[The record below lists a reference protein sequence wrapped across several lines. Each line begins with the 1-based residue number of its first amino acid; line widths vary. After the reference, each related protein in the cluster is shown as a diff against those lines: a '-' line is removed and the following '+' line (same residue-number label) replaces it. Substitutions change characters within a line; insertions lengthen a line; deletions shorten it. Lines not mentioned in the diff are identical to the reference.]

1 MSALKQKHIRGLLW
15 ISIFKT
21 LKGLLLLV
29 LGIGV
34 LGLLH
39 KDVQEWLEN
48 LVDALHIN
56 SGNRFLATLLA
67 KAGTVDDHKIAQLSG
82 LTFFYSA
89 LFLTE
94 GIGLWFQKRWAEW
107 LTVIVTSSL
116 IPIEIYEIW
125 KQCGVVKLVVLGIN
139 IAVVIYLVTV
149 LRRKSPDGA

>member
-1 MSALKQKHIRGLLW
+1 LKRKHSRGLFW

-21 LKGLLLLV
+21 IKGLLLLV

-39 KDVQEWLEN
+39 QDVQEWLEN
-48 LVDALHIN
+48 LIDALHIN
-56 SGNRFLATLLA
+56 SGHRYVGTLLA
-67 KAGTVDDHKIAQLSG
+67 KAGSVDDHKIVQLSG
-82 LTFFYSA
+82 LTFLYSG

-107 LTVIVTSSL
+107 LTVVITGSL

-125 KQCGVVKLVVLGIN
+125 KQCGVLKLIVLGIN
-139 IAVVIYLVTV
+139 IAVVIYLIML
-149 LRRKSPDGA
+149 LRQKSPDHG

>member
-1 MSALKQKHIRGLLW
+1 LKQKHIRGLFW

-56 SGNRFLATLLA
+56 SGNRYVTALLV
-67 KAGTVDDHKIAQLSG
+67 KASSVDDHRIAQLSG

-107 LTVIVTSSL
+107 LTVIVTGSL
-116 IPIEIYEIW
+116 IPIEAYEIW
-125 KQCGVVKLVVLGIN
+125 KQCGVVKLIVFGVN
-139 IAVVIYLVTV
+139 IAVVLYLVAV
-149 LRRKSPDGA
+149 LRHKSPEGAQR

>member
-1 MSALKQKHIRGLLW
+1 MKRKRIRGLLW

-29 LGIGV
+29 LSIGV

-39 KDVQEWLEN
+39 RDVQDWLAN

-56 SGNRFLATLLA
+56 SGNRYVATLLA
-67 KAGTVDDHKIAQLSG
+67 KAGTVDDHKITELSG

-94 GIGLWFQKRWAEW
+94 GVGLWFQKRWAEW

-125 KQCGVVKLVVLGIN
+125 KQYGVVKLAVLGIN

-149 LRRKSPDGA
+149 LRQKAPNGA

>member
-1 MSALKQKHIRGLLW
+1 LKQKHIRGLFW
-15 ISIFKT
+15 ISIFKSF
-21 LKGLLLLV
+21 KGLLLLA
-29 LGIGV
+29 LGLGV

-48 LVDALHIN
+48 LVNALHLD
-56 SGNRFLATLLA
+56 SGNRYIATLLA
-67 KAGTVDDHKIAQLSG
+67 KAGAVDDHKIAQFSG

-94 GIGLWFQKRWAEW
+94 GIGLWLQKRWAEW
-107 LTVIVTSSL
+107 LTVVVTSSL

-125 KQCGVVKLVVLGIN
+125 KQCGVVKLAILGIN
-139 IAVVIYLVTV
+139 IAVVIYLVMV

>member
-1 MSALKQKHIRGLLW
+1 M
-15 ISIFKT
+15 
-21 LKGLLLLV
+21 V

-48 LVDALHIN
+48 LINALHIS
-56 SGNRFLATLLA
+56 SGNRYVATLLA
-67 KAGTVDDHKIAQLSG
+67 KAGAVDDHEIAQLSG

-94 GIGLWFQKRWAEW
+94 GIGLWFQKCWAEW
-107 LTVIVTSSL
+107 LTVIATSSL

-139 IAVVIYLVTV
+139 VAVVIYLVTV
-149 LRRKSPDGA
+149 LRGKSPDEA